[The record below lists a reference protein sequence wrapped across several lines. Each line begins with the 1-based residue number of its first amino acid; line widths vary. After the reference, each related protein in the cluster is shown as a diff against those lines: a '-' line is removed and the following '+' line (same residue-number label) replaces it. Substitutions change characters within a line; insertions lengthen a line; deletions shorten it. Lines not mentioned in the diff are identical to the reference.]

1 MPKSSVQF
9 ALLTRPQWDW
19 SSPVG
24 AGSQLNPTASSSAS
38 VPQESV
44 VDARV
49 IAAPLQ
55 HLALCTP
62 DKKILDQFRWAQEQW
77 LVLTS
82 PASVQALD
90 QWLFHTGINIMFN
103 PDMRIAAVGSGT
115 NAQLAHYIA
124 QNSADPARAWR
135 IDATRSVRSAVDEK
149 ADATALLAAMDAVY
163 QREGFLWPEQLV
175 LIAQGQDSRR
185 TLADGLRDRGA
196 HVLVAD
202 LYRRIDVSWS
212 EQVWQQIT
220 NAPPREIAVVL
231 TSTTVVERAISECVA
246 HGVDPR
252 RLVWA
257 TQHAAIAERLSQ
269 HGIQLV
275 RRVRLDHAHLTGDIF
290 DNEQHW

>member
-1 MPKSSVQF
+1 MPDTPVRLAF
-9 ALLTRPQWDW
+9 LTRPQWDW

-24 AGSQLNPTASSSAS
+24 PGSELSPTASSSAS
-38 VPQESV
+38 VPQDPSIDPRV
-44 VDARV
+44 V
-49 IAAPLQ
+49 AAPLQ
-55 HLALCTP
+55 HLVLRPP
-62 DKKILDQFRWAQEQW
+62 DRKILDQFRWAQEQW

-135 IDATRSVRSAVDEK
+135 IDASRSVRSAVDEK

-163 QREGFLWPEQLV
+163 QREGFLWHEQMV

-196 HVLVAD
+196 YVVIAD
-202 LYRRIDVSWS
+202 LYQRVDISWPQ
-212 EQVWQQIT
+212 EVWQRIRDAQPKE
-220 NAPPREIAVVL
+220 AAVVL
-231 TSTTVVERAISECVA
+231 TSTTVVERAVSECVA
-246 HGVDPR
+246 HGVEPSR
-252 RLVWA
+252 IVWA
-257 TQHAAIAERLSQ
+257 TQHAAIAERLRQ
-269 HGIQLV
+269 HGIQSI
-275 RRVRLDHAHLTGDIF
+275 RRVRLDHAHLTGDLF
-290 DNEQHW
+290 DDEQYW